1 MPAFI
6 TLERISKSFGL
17 VRVVEELDLAI
28 EKGEF
33 LSLLGPSGSGKT
45 TILMMIAGFFEPTS
59 GQIKLEGRRI
69 DQLPAYR
76 RNMGVVF
83 QNYALFPHM
92 TVAENVAFPLEMRG
106 VAKGEVAE
114 RVNRAID
121 MVKLGHIRD
130 RKPAQLSGGQQQR
143 VALTRALVFEPS
155 VVLMDEPLGALDKQ
169 LREHMQLELRELHRR
184 LGLTIVFVTHDQG
197 EALTMSNRI
206 AVFNDGRI
214 EQLAT
219 PELIY
224 DHPTTRF
231 VAEFIGE
238 TNLLPGKLEGHG
250 DGKAKIRLDGSGLP
264 IEASAPAAFGAGNSV
279 LVSVRPERIDLCE
292 TAGGGNAIPVNV
304 LDTVYQG
311 DHLRLRLGGSGIE
324 IIAKLE
330 RKARSWPVGSP
341 AFATFKADECTV
353 IAP

>member
-6 TLERISKSFGL
+6 SLERISKSFGL
-17 VRVVEELDLAI
+17 VRVVDELDLAI

-69 DQLPAYR
+69 DHLPAYR

-92 TVAENVAFPLEMRG
+92 TVAENVAFPLAMRG
-106 VAKGEVAE
+106 VAKAEVTE
-114 RVNRAID
+114 RVGRALD
-121 MVKLGHIRD
+121 MVKLGHIKD

-206 AVFNDGRI
+206 AVFNAGRI
-214 EQLAT
+214 EQLAS
-219 PELIY
+219 PEAIY
-224 DHPTTRF
+224 DRPSTRF

-238 TNLLPGKLEGHG
+238 TNLFPGKLGSRNG
-250 DGKAKIRLDGSGLP
+250 VGAKIRLDSGPVLV
-264 IEASAPAAFGAGNSV
+264 ASAPEAFAEGDAA
-279 LVSVRPERIDLCE
+279 LVSVRPERVHLSE
-292 TAGGGNAIPVNV
+292 TASTSNAIPVKV

-311 DHLRLRLGGSGIE
+311 DHLRLRLAGSGLE

-330 RKARSWPVGSP
+330 RKARNWPVGAE
-341 AFATFKADECTV
+341 AFATFEPGECMV